1 MKHSLCETLSK
12 AKDMR
17 QSINADNQ
25 FVVDVLTTLKRDK
38 FTLAA
43 WWHFLVRSWNMSYE
57 TAKNAPTLT
66 RSWFRVSILMGI
78 LVLSTCITTSIFE
91 GPFVVLHVF
100 PGFIFCVIWQQ
111 SDIFWHLGLNRHI
124 QTGKLLPSIG
134 LANTLTGLR
143 GLGASF
149 LLGRL
154 LGGVTTPI
162 WLALTIFLFGIVT
175 DILDGQ
181 VARWTHTQSKLG
193 QIIDGE
199 TDFCLY
205 LALNI
210 ILIQNNVLSVWVG
223 FILIFRFFVPLIAA
237 LGSYFLFAQ
246 PVRFGSTL
254 CGKLAGL
261 TQCLYFFVLL
271 APPQLLFA
279 THFASLPLLVAT
291 LFFTIAAPI
300 AQILINVGV

>member
-1 MKHSLCETLSK
+1 MNT
-12 AKDMR
+12 
-17 QSINADNQ
+17 DNR
-25 FVVDVLTTLKRDK
+25 FIVDLLTTLQKDH
-38 FTLAA
+38 FSLAA
-43 WWHFLVRSWNMSYE
+43 WWRFLVHSWNMSFL
-57 TAKNAPTLT
+57 TAKNAPALT
-66 RSWFRVSILMGI
+66 RSWFRVTTLMVAF
-78 LVLSTCITTSIFE
+78 VLSTCLTVSIFE
-91 GPFVVLHVF
+91 GPFVPVHVL
-100 PGFIFCVIWQQ
+100 PGFIFCILWQQ
-111 SDIFWHLGLNRHI
+111 SDMFWHLGLNKNIH
-124 QTGKLLPSIG
+124 TGKLLPSIG
-134 LANTLTGLR
+134 IANVLTGLR

-162 WLALTIFLFGIVT
+162 WLALTVFLFGIVT

-205 LALNI
+205 LALSI
-210 ILIQNNVLSVWVG
+210 ILMQDGVLSVWVG
-223 FILIFRFFVPLIAA
+223 FILILRFFVPLIAA
-237 LGSYFLFAQ
+237 LGSYFLFAH

-254 CGKLAGL
+254 WGKLAGL

-271 APPQLLFA
+271 APPQLVFV
-279 THFASLPLLVAT
+279 TYIASLPLLVAT

-300 AQILINVGV
+300 AQILVNVRV